1 MHVVRRGLEVPRHLA
16 GVDVDRDQRAREE
29 VVPLAAALREGRRR
43 IAGAE
48 DVELGLRIVDARQ
61 PRLRAA
67 VTGGVEAG
75 PGVEA
80 RIAFLHRDGV
90 ELPLQLAGFGIE
102 RLQEAGRVEVVA
114 GPGDDV
120 VAGDDR
126 RHRREVLLV
135 ERGDFLVPALL
146 AGFRFEGDEVVVRRL
161 HVEVVLPHPEAA
173 VRDVGAASRFPEV
186 VPELA
191 AVAGVERPGVV
202 RRGHIQRVVDEQRR
216 AFDRSVGRDRKVSL
230 AFAADDHAAAAAA
243 AAAEAP
249 RRTVDQPDRPRQG
262 ERLHRRLIDL
272 LERAVPLAG
281 VVAGVGR
288 PLIAERFE
296 QIGGVE
302 AAALRRE
309 HGGRRAPTAAM
320 KAVAWQSFQ
329 RHQIGSRVV
338 DVFLGAAPLISALCP
353 AMRILNLD
361 FRRVAVAPEAAQGA
375 VVEGQGHDEVIDPDQ
390 PAVDL
395 LRRRA

>member
-1 MHVVRRGLEVPRHLA
+1 MSLFRLTVPSGPQAEPPVRGRAVLGRDHVLTGDAIDGVEVAVPRRGGDQLAGLAVDHRVDQDRRLRRVPVVHVVRGGLEVPRHLA
-16 GVDVDRDQRAREE
+16 GVDVDRDQRAREQ
-29 VVPLAAALREGRRR
+29 VVPLAASLREGRRR

-48 DVELGLRIVDARQ
+48 DVQLGLRIVDAGQ
-61 PRLRAA
+61 PRLRPA

-80 RIAFLHRDGV
+80 GIAFLHRDRI

-173 VRDVGAASRFPEV
+173 IRDVGAASRFPEV

-202 RRGHIQRVVDEQRR
+202 RSGHVERVVDEQRR
-216 AFDRSVGRDRKVSL
+216 AFDRSVGRNRKVSL

-243 AAAEAP
+243 AEAP
-249 RRTVDQPDRPRQG
+249 PGPSISLTVHARVSDFT
-262 ERLHRRLIDL
+262 
-272 LERAVPLAG
+272 
-281 VVAGVGR
+281 VV
-288 PLIAERFE
+288 
-296 QIGGVE
+296 
-302 AAALRRE
+302 
-309 HGGRRAPTAAM
+309 
-320 KAVAWQSFQ
+320 
-329 RHQIGSRVV
+329 
-338 DVFLGAAPLISALCP
+338 
-353 AMRILNLD
+353 
-361 FRRVAVAPEAAQGA
+361 
-375 VVEGQGHDEVIDPDQ
+375 
-390 PAVDL
+390 
-395 LRRRA
+395 